1 MLTRALQRRQN
12 VRRAARGRQCEQN
25 VAAAAEPFELTR
37 EHLLET
43 VVIADCRQRR
53 SVGGQRD
60 RGIGR
65 AIFLVAADDFSGDV
79 LGVGG
84 AAAVTCDQE
93 LVAGTQAGRD
103 DVGDLSRGV
112 EQVSVRARALKR
124 VARQLQMRGN
134 RVFRGWAQASPFWLR
149 WSW

>member
-1 MLTRALQRRQN
+1 MRRWSP
-12 VRRAARGRQCEQN
+12 VSA
-25 VAAAAEPFELTR
+25 VAANQSQERGTDMGVLSGKVA
-37 EHLLET
+37 
-43 VVIADCRQRR
+43 VVTGA
-53 SVGGQRD
+53 S

-112 EQVSVRARALKR
+112 EQVSGRARVLKR
-124 VARQLQMRGN
+124 VARKLQMRGN
-134 RVFRGWAQASPFWLR
+134 RVF
-149 WSW
+149 